1 MLINLVRQSFI
12 VFCILFMLVVNGYAQ
27 EVLPTGCVA
36 VVVKNENVNLK
47 AKKSMYI
54 FIHNLSENDVWL
66 INQTEKN
73 NLQSTLSSKMV
84 AGSWSAL
91 VVNQDIKKL
100 KFSCIESKPGHEQK
114 ISCQDVLA
122 ICQWP
127 NTKIPEDNKGV
138 FFVAESMDLSGLTAY
153 SERNGYSLS

>member
-1 MLINLVRQSFI
+1 LASNVL
-12 VFCILFMLVVNGYAQ
+12 AQ

-36 VVVKNENVNLK
+36 LVIKNDIVSLSKDKNKFL
-47 AKKSMYI
+47 
-54 FIHNLSENDVWL
+54 FIHNLSQDNIWLVSQIEN
-66 INQTEKN
+66 N
-73 NLQSTLSSKMV
+73 NLQSVLSSKMD

-91 VVNQDIKKL
+91 ILNQESKDI

-114 ISCQDVLA
+114 ISCQEALA

-127 NTKIPEDNKGV
+127 NTKIPEDRKGV
-138 FFVAESMDLSGLTAY
+138 FFVAENMDLPSLTAY